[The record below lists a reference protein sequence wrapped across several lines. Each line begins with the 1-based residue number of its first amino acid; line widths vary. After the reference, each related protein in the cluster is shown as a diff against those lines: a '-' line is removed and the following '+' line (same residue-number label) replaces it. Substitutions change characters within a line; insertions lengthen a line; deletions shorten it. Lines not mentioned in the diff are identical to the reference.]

1 MLAGRPSSQLQA
13 AAGRLGLPWRSS
25 VLTDA
30 VALDAMLANV
40 RIVINTAGPFAHT
53 AGALMRA
60 CIRNGCH
67 YLDLSNE
74 AATFEDAWSLDEAAR
89 LAGISLV
96 PGAGFGTAAAQALAT
111 HVLGRL
117 RDPEAL
123 TIVRSS
129 RQGARTPGVKR
140 TMLEIMGQPGAS
152 IKDGRWQ
159 SGGLKITG
167 FDLTGGRSTGIPV
180 GLGDAYAT
188 AKATGIRHVS
198 AYATIRMNLLPARIG
213 IPIVRRL
220 VRASLSLPQWPHR
233 GGRKKAEP
241 HGLEHVELWIQAAN
255 AHGENAVS
263 YMRVEKAGEV
273 AARLALQ
280 GVRELRV
287 RAVPGVLTAGELI
300 GAPDV
305 LKLIGVQITDI

>member
-1 MLAGRPSSQLQA
+1 MLAGRASSQLLA

-30 VALDAMLANV
+30 VGLDAMLANV
-40 RIVINTAGPFAHT
+40 QIVVNTAGPFAHT

-96 PGAGFGTAAAQALAT
+96 PGAGFGTAAAQTLAS

-117 RDPEAL
+117 RDPETL

-129 RQGARTPGVKR
+129 DQGARTPGVKR
-140 TMLEIMGQPGAS
+140 TMLEIMGQPGAG
-152 IKDGRWQ
+152 IKGGRWQ

-167 FDLTGGRSTGIPV
+167 FDLPGGRSIGIPV

-198 AYATIRMNLLPARIG
+198 AYATIRMGLLPARLG
-213 IPIVRRL
+213 IPVVRRL
-220 VRASLSLPQWPHR
+220 VRAGLSLPQWPRR
-233 GGRKKAEP
+233 GGRKKGESY
-241 HGLEHVELWIQAAN
+241 GSERVELWIQAAN

-263 YMRVEKAGEV
+263 YMRVDRAGEV
-273 AARLALQ
+273 ASRLALQ
-280 GVRELRV
+280 GVRDLRV
-287 RAVPGVLTAGELI
+287 RSVPGALTAGELI
-300 GAPDV
+300 GAPNV
-305 LKLIGVQITDI
+305 LNLIGVQITDI